1 MHSIKWSVTKKQ
13 FCLIFFSF
21 CPLTSLVF
29 HFQVKLYANK
39 NVGLAEA
46 SQALVRNVNYEIPGI
61 KKQIAK
67 LEQTQTVRDRMR
79 ACV

>member
-1 MHSIKWSVTKKQ
+1 M
-13 FCLIFFSF
+13 
-21 CPLTSLVF
+21 
-29 HFQVKLYANK
+29 YANK

-67 LEQTQTVRDRMR
+67 LEQTQTVG
-79 ACV
+79 ATH